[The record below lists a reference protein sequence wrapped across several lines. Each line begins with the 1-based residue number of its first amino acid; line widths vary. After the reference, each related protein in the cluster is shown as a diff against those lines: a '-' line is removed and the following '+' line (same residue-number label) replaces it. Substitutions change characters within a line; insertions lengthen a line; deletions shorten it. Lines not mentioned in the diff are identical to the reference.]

1 MKCHTSQYSLAYLT
15 KNVPKPLQPEMWLP
29 SSPDLNLLDYGIWS
43 GLEDQVWQ
51 RKIQI
56 EHLKQRI
63 VQCCDDS
70 PQELIDKAHM
80 EHII

>member
-15 KNVPKPLQPEMWLP
+15 KNVPNPLQPEMWLP

-51 RKIQI
+51 RKIQS

-70 PQELIDKAHM
+70 PQELIDKALGQF
-80 EHII
+80 